1 GAWSGALAAS
11 VGVELPVWHQRG
23 QIAHLALPGQDTA
36 AWPIVLGFHS
46 YYLLAFPHDRI
57 VAGATRE
64 RAGVDERVTAGG
76 AKEVLDEALRVAP
89 GLADATLVEI
99 RVGFR
104 PYMPDETP
112 ALGRAPGLEN
122 LLIATGH
129 GGYGLQLGP
138 YSGALVADMALGH
151 DVPLDLA
158 PYDPGRFS

>member
-1 GAWSGALAAS
+1 M
-11 VGVELPVWHQRG
+11 
-23 QIAHLALPGQDTA
+23 
-36 AWPIVLGFHS
+36 
-46 YYLLAFPHDRI
+46 
-57 VAGATRE
+57 
-64 RAGVDERVTAGG
+64 
-76 AKEVLDEALRVAP
+76 LDEALRVAP
-89 GLADATLVEI
+89 GLAEATLVEM

-112 ALGRAPGLEN
+112 ALGRAPGLDN

-151 DVPLDLA
+151 EAPLDLA